1 MAHAAAAALS
11 LAWIACSRR
20 LAESAV
26 RRPVTAAA
34 AAAAAAA
41 DDDDTAAD
49 GTNTARALDDSIAG
63 RFSSDI
69 DAVALAVRHKRPVTS
84 YTVMHPQSRAQV
96 RVCMI
101 ARHSCVHS
109 CDSHANPD
117 SVPIRVHVDSS

>member
-1 MAHAAAAALS
+1 MAAAALS

-34 AAAAAAA
+34 AAAAAA
-41 DDDDTAAD
+41 DDDDAAD

-84 YTVMHPQSRAQV
+84 YTVVHPQSRAQV
-96 RVCMI
+96 RVC
-101 ARHSCVHS
+101 V
-109 CDSHANPD
+109 
-117 SVPIRVHVDSS
+117 

>member
-41 DDDDTAAD
+41 AVDAAAD
-49 GTNTARALDDSIAG
+49 GTNTVRALDDTVAG
-63 RFSSDI
+63 RFSSGV
-69 DAVALAVRHKRPVTS
+69 DAVALAVQHKRPVTS
-84 YTVMHPQSRAQV
+84 YTVMHPRSPAQV
-96 RVCMI
+96 RMCMMT
-101 ARHSCVHS
+101 
-109 CDSHANPD
+109 
-117 SVPIRVHVDSS
+117 